1 MSDLGRMDWELLLR
15 GAGAMQPRWVV
26 NGNQAAGTSVSV
38 RYANPQTVV
47 PLVGASDQK
56 NFVGARIV
64 FGPGAGDVP
73 SANLGF
79 SSTISAIASSVA
91 NGVTTTTLTLADAVP
106 NSMNNGDQFEIY
118 TAQEVTVT
126 APENIAEVGGVAV
139 PTDFAGNS
147 VVPTTHF
154 DQQVQNGTISSTQ
167 TGFVASGDEVAYL
180 TLTVNGTYRVN
191 GAAYLQ
197 SLVVNLGG
205 TVIVGATGQITT
217 GAF

>member
-26 NGNQAAGTSVSV
+26 NGNQAAGTNVSV

-56 NFVGARIV
+56 NFVDARIV

-79 SSTISAIASSVA
+79 STTIAGITSTVS
-91 NGVTTTTLTLADAVP
+91 NGIVTTTLTLADAVP
-106 NSMNNGDQFEIY
+106 SAMNNGDQFAIY
-118 TAQEVTVT
+118 PAQEITV
-126 APENIAEVGGVAV
+126 PENIAEVGGVAV
-139 PTDFAGNS
+139 PTDFAGNQ
-147 VVPTTHF
+147 VLPTTQF
-154 DQQVQNGTISSTQ
+154 DQLVQNGTVGSTQ

-180 TLTVNGTYRVN
+180 TLTVNGVYRVN

-205 TVIVGATGQITT
+205 TVIVGDTGQITT